1 MWKKRMAGIAIMCGL
16 FLALVMP
23 VYAGDINAAEQ
34 SIVAYYNGTVSYD
47 GKTYQFT
54 EDAKQRAYNRLISD
68 DVNLTDAQAAAAIRQ
83 ANANLQQGISQGY
96 LVEVGSDEPAD
107 PGVTEP
113 GGAGQSGETEMQGGS
128 LSDGDVSEPDEDE
141 FEKEDEERQKY
152 SDAQKTDINQ
162 FFQESLD
169 EGDYAVINAGLRD
182 NVVTVEQFLKG
193 TVNVVAENGDVVL
206 STGLPIK
213 NTGYYQGKVNLL
225 PGLIGIA
232 CLILIAVFAQKKKH
246 YMITPVLCAAA
257 GIALVFAFA
266 QGFIESELGKW
277 NSVFLLGAPEYAYAA
292 QAEDREELAG
302 NFWQSPLQ
310 GEQYGEILC
319 EDIGLRVPLYYGDTD
334 DVLEQGAGTYA
345 GESLPGKGGR
355 ILVSGHDTTT
365 FAPLESVRKGMAI
378 QVRTLYGQYEYEVTK
393 TEVMDVLE
401 YSDRKDGT
409 EAEELALYTCY
420 PFGAEEELRSER
432 FFVYAKKVSGPEIG
446 E

>member
-1 MWKKRMAGIAIMCGL
+1 MWKKRMAGIVIMCGL
-16 FLALVMP
+16 FLALGMP

-68 DVNLTDAQAAAAIRQ
+68 DINLTDAQAAAAIRQ

-107 PGVTEP
+107 AGVTEP

-128 LSDGDVSEPDEDE
+128 FSDGDVSEPYEDG

-169 EGDYAVINAGLRD
+169 EGDYAVINAGSQD

-246 YMITPVLCAAA
+246 YMIAPVLCAAA
-257 GIALVFAFA
+257 GIAFVFAFA

-292 QAEDREELAG
+292 EAEDREGLAG
-302 NFWQSPLQ
+302 DFWQCPLQ

-334 DVLEQGAGTYA
+334 DVLEQGAGIYA

-365 FAPLESVRKGMAI
+365 FAPLESAQKGMAI

-401 YSDRKDGT
+401 YSDRKAGT

-420 PFGAEEELRSER
+420 PFGAETELRSER
-432 FFVYAKKVSGPEIG
+432 FFVYAKKVSGPEVG